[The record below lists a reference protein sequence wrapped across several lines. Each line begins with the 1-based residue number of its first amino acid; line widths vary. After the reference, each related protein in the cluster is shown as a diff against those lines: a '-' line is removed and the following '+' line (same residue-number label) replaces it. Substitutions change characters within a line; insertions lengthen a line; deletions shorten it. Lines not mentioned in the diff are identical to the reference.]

1 MEINFNTVKA
11 LSSPTRVKIL
21 DQILDKESTP
31 TQISNELDK
40 SKSTISSHLST
51 LQNADLIEKDSKEGR
66 RRVTYSPTKKAKA
79 IIEGKEKKVKFSFG
93 SSVFSAITG
102 LTIGFH
108 TLIPKFG
115 ASEVQDTAVRYEA
128 QSLSTM
134 TGSTGTET
142 AKTAS
147 DIGSGIDISS
157 FLFSSQILL
166 VIGALFL
173 GIAVFGFIYGWTLN
187 KLGE

>member
-66 RRVTYSPTKKAKA
+66 RRVTYSPTKKQKA
-79 IIEGKEKKVKFSFG
+79 IIEGKEKK
-93 SSVFSAITG
+93 
-102 LTIGFH
+102 
-108 TLIPKFG
+108 
-115 ASEVQDTAVRYEA
+115 
-128 QSLSTM
+128 
-134 TGSTGTET
+134 
-142 AKTAS
+142 
-147 DIGSGIDISS
+147 SS
-157 FLFSSQILL
+157 FHLDHQCFPQLQASQLDFTHLYLNLELL
-166 VIGALFL
+166 RFKIRLSVMKLSLFL
-173 GIAVFGFIYGWTLN
+173 Q
-187 KLGE
+187 